1 MPHRVLT
8 TVIALAALVTPTLAQ
23 DGCPLERATYAEG
36 DNGYELRFHQP
47 KEWEMYGMT
56 ESVFELVGGPQDQTL
71 WGYISGNMGTS
82 RDTGNLFSGC
92 ARPGP
97 DDDVLVEDLIDE
109 CRVWTGVV
117 YAMTSGEPAF
127 MPFHDEPAPPGIL
140 MTDLGRTLRYSLLSG
155 PGDEPWDYFTFKS
168 CAE

>member
-56 ESVFELVGGPQDQTL
+56 ESVFELVGGPQKGSPQQPAVL
-71 WGYISGNMGTS
+71 
-82 RDTGNLFSGC
+82 
-92 ARPGP
+92 APGQGP
-97 DDDVLVEDLIDE
+97 AGGFAAIGSVGGAGFVAGPLVDDVDRVDGLV
-109 CRVWTGVV
+109 TGS
-117 YAMTSGEPAF
+117 ATRWRRLEPGVR
-127 MPFHDEPAPPGIL
+127 E
-140 MTDLGRTLRYSLLSG
+140 R
-155 PGDEPWDYFTFKS
+155 
-168 CAE
+168 